1 MFLFVDQDQF
11 LQSFSYTL
19 STGNIEGM
27 ERRNATPLGWKAFM
41 AGSILSLVTV
51 AAPGRAQGG
60 STGATS
66 SAQAQATEDAL
77 QQLATPG
84 GVNLSA
90 PTQVSFGGSLV
101 EGKATDAVLYLSLDD
116 AIARGL
122 RQNLGLILQASAQ
135 QNAHGQQL
143 EQLQALLPTVTGD
156 ASIEVEQVD
165 LAAFGL
171 KFPGLNPII
180 GPFQVI
186 DFRAYLKQSL
196 VNVPALEKYIA
207 AKHNFVAAELSADDA
222 REMVVLTVG
231 NAYLLCIADAARIA
245 AVSAELATAKL
256 SLDQATASHD
266 AGVSPRL
273 DVLRAQVDY
282 QNEQQAL
289 ISTNNQLAKDKLSL
303 ARAIGLPLE
312 QSFRLTDAEPYS
324 ALDNLD
330 PTAAFAQALKNRKDL
345 AAANEQVAAAQEESK
360 AARAEQ
366 LPSAKLSVDYGDIGE
381 TVNHSHGSY
390 TATGSVSVPILQI
403 AKTRGEEEVAD
414 AQQKQSRD
422 KLADQVQQINAQ
434 IRDSILDIQSAAT
447 LVEAAKSNVDL
458 ANEALNEAQQRFQ
471 AGVSDNLPVSQA
483 QASVEQANDQYIAAL
498 YQHNAAKLS
507 LARALGVAETNLK
520 DYLGGK

>member
-1 MFLFVDQDQF
+1 VNL
-11 LQSFSYTL
+11 
-19 STGNIEGM
+19 
-27 ERRNATPLGWKAFM
+27 
-41 AGSILSLVTV
+41 
-51 AAPGRAQGG
+51 AAPTLG
-60 STGATS
+60 
-66 SAQAQATEDAL
+66 
-77 QQLATPG
+77 
-84 GVNLSA
+84 
-90 PTQVSFGGSLV
+90 SFGGSLV
-101 EGKATDAVLYLSLDD
+101 EGKATDGVLDLSLDD

-135 QNAHGQQL
+135 QNAHGQQM

-180 GPFQVI
+180 GPFQVE
-186 DFRAYLKQSL
+186 DFRAYLTQSL
-196 VNVPALEKYIA
+196 VNVPALENYIA
-207 AKHNFVAAELSADDA
+207 AKHNFAAAKLSANDA

-231 NAYLLCIADAARIA
+231 NAYLLCIADAARIS
-245 AVSAELATAKL
+245 AVTAELAASKL

-303 ARAIGLPLE
+303 ARAIGLPLD
-312 QSFRLTDAEPYS
+312 QAIRLTDSEPYS

-330 PTAAFAQALKNRKDL
+330 PAAAFTQALKNRKDL
-345 AAANEQVAAAQEESK
+345 AAANEQVKAAEAEMT
-360 AARAEQ
+360 AARASQ
-366 LPSAKLSVDYGDIGE
+366 LPTVKFSGDFGDIGQ
-381 TVNHSHGSY
+381 TADHSHGTYS
-390 TATGSVSVPILQI
+390 ATGSVSAPILQI
-403 AKTRGEEEVAD
+403 AKTRGEEEVAG
-414 AQQKQSRD
+414 AQVQQSRD
-422 KLADQVQQINAQ
+422 KLADHVQQINAE
-434 IRDSILDIQSAAT
+434 IRDSILDIQSAAK
-447 LVEAAKSNVDL
+447 LVEAAKSNVEL
-458 ANEALNEAQQRFQ
+458 ANEALSETQQRYQ